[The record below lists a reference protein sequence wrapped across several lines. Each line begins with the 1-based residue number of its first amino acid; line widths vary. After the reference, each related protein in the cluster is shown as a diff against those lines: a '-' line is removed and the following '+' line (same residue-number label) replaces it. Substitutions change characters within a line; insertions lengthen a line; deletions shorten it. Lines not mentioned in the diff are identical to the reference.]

1 MDSTESLCAN
11 QKGRTSMKCKEVK
24 RMEAEARNARY
35 QGLPRA
41 EKLKRNSK
49 KVWRKLLAT
58 AEELKEVGHE

>member
-1 MDSTESLCAN
+1 
-11 QKGRTSMKCKEVK
+11 MKCKEVK